1 MEAFKTRDR
10 RLLRR
15 ESSLEVD
22 KLRDFLPH
30 ALLQILALAVV
41 RGVLRAVGRKD
52 KRTETTPATGDLV
65 RVAFPRTTPL
75 GGALFNPQS
84 PGAFAKVRA
93 LLRAGASLDNVSD
106 DASAE
111 AVLQQWEA
119 EVVAMHGRP
128 LNDES
133 RFHIAANVATVNAL
147 VADVRRAGGSWKQW
161 TLLSP
166 TAYFFSEARLTD
178 SHTGRPRRCSDSG
191 RRSRA
196 VR

>member
-1 MEAFKTRDR
+1 M
-10 RLLRR
+10 
-15 ESSLEVD
+15 
-22 KLRDFLPH
+22 
-30 ALLQILALAVV
+30 
-41 RGVLRAVGRKD
+41 
-52 KRTETTPATGDLV
+52 
-65 RVAFPRTTPL
+65 
-75 GGALFNPQS
+75 NPQG
-84 PGAFAKVRA
+84 PGTFAKVVA

-106 DASAE
+106 DESAE
-111 AVLQQWEA
+111 TVLRQWET
-119 EVVAMHGRP
+119 EVVASHGRP
-128 LNDES
+128 LNDAN

>member
-1 MEAFKTRDR
+1 MIQYF
-10 RLLRR
+10 
-15 ESSLEVD
+15 EVD
-22 KLRDFLPH
+22 E
-30 ALLQILALAVV
+30 Q
-41 RGVLRAVGRKD
+41 GVSGWPESLSPLHIASDASKGPFAGDMVAAIAAAPGCDVNK
-52 KRTETTPATGDLV
+52 KTTPATGDNV

-75 GGALFNPQS
+75 GGALMEPQD
-84 PGAFAKVRA
+84 PGTFAKVVA

-106 DASAE
+106 NASAE
-111 AVLQQWEA
+111 TVLQQWEA
-119 EVVAMHGRP
+119 EVVTMHGRP

-147 VADVRRAGGSWKQW
+147 VADVRRAGGSWKLW

-178 SHTGRPRRCSDSG
+178 SHTGRPRRCSGSG

-196 VR
+196 VK

>member
-1 MEAFKTRDR
+1 MIAAIAAAPGCDVNK
-10 RLLRR
+10 
-15 ESSLEVD
+15 
-22 KLRDFLPH
+22 K
-30 ALLQILALAVV
+30 
-41 RGVLRAVGRKD
+41 
-52 KRTETTPATGDLV
+52 TTPATGDNI
-65 RVAFPRTTPL
+65 RVVFPRTTPL
-75 GGALFNPQS
+75 GGALINPQK

-111 AVLQQWEA
+111 TVLQQWEA
-119 EVVAMHGRP
+119 EIVASFGRP
-128 LNDES
+128 LNDDT
-133 RFHIAANVATVNAL
+133 RFHIAANFATVHAL